1 MFLISGY
8 NLVIIKQTIWIG
20 VSTIWSYWGGGRL
33 FLSIVFNFL
42 QIEKLTSQINV
53 D

>member
-1 MFLISGY
+1 MKLFCAEKKAFL
-8 NLVIIKQTIWIG
+8 KK
-20 VSTIWSYWGGGRL
+20 
-33 FLSIVFNFL
+33 SIVFNFL